1 MCGKLL
7 QACAYL
13 RNLTGVIKFLVCHPN
28 VEIPARRA
36 AREGK
41 PMSPAEIDEARK
53 TVASGMGDIQAGGKQ
68 TAANKA
74 KMEDYNKMPLK
85 KDKGGLG
92 FTIVGGSDTDLVRI
106 SKIQGSLFT
115 VCSGSGCHASTNFYG
130 PRHILK

>member
-1 MCGKLL
+1 M
-7 QACAYL
+7 

-106 SKIQGSLFT
+106 SKIQIYTSLFT
-115 VCSGSGCHASTNFYG
+115 VCSGSGCLASTIFYDT
-130 PRHILK
+130 PVIF

>member
-1 MCGKLL
+1 M
-7 QACAYL
+7 
-13 RNLTGVIKFLVCHPN
+13 IKFLVCHPN

-53 TVASGMGDIQAGGKQ
+53 TVASGMGDIQAGGKGG
-68 TAANKA
+68 AANKA

-92 FTIVGGSDTDLVRI
+92 FTIVGGSDTDLVR
-106 SKIQGSLFT
+106 SYHLLSCQMTARLAKATSLSVAICAIWHTICFFLSFFQT
-115 VCSGSGCHASTNFYG
+115 FVKMQPF
-130 PRHILK
+130 

>member
-1 MCGKLL
+1 M
-7 QACAYL
+7 QACTYL

-53 TVASGMGDIQAGGKQ
+53 TVASGMGDIQAGGKG
-68 TAANKA
+68 AAQNKA

-92 FTIVGGSDTDLVRI
+92 FTIVGGSDTDLV
-106 SKIQGSLFT
+106 SHPLFT
-115 VCSGSGCHASTNFYG
+115 FSRQMAAGCCHDCSQ
-130 PRHILK
+130 